1 MKSKYLKNAATVFQ
15 VTRVTGAS
23 FIVSTP
29 TRDPRLDMS
38 LWRLNWLSCCQTLFA
53 AERPSPSAR
62 EHVRYNIR
70 IVTIALEL
78 DIFLVVG
85 RRGSAKESALDIV
98 PL

>member
-1 MKSKYLKNAATVFQ
+1 MQPRTDGVIVGRA
-15 VTRVTGAS
+15 RVGPT
-23 FIVSTP
+23 TP
-29 TRDPRLDMS
+29 TRHPRLDLS
-38 LWRLNWLSCCQTLFA
+38 LWRLDWLSCCQALFA

-78 DIFLVVG
+78 NIFRVLG
-85 RRGSAKESALDIV
+85 RRGSAKESAVDIV